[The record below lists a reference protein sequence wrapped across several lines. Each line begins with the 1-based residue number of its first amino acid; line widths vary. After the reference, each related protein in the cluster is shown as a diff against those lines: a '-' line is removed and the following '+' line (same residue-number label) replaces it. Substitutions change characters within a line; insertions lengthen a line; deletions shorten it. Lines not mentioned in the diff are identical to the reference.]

1 MSATAPALLGYV
13 PGGSWLHRASPL
25 PKLAWLAA
33 AVPVVLL
40 TYEPTALAVAV
51 VAGLLVCVSGGVG
64 RTWLHTV
71 VALAPIGASIV
82 VLQTLAPIACRTGCT
97 AAATLGPVTLYQ
109 EGLSHALALV
119 GRLLVLESVAVATLA
134 TLHPSDLFASLRR
147 LRLPYEIALMAMLS
161 LQLIPQLQ
169 GELHDVLA
177 AQRARGL
184 RASGIRALAPTLVPV
199 VAGAFDR
206 LTTLVLGLE
215 ARGVGGTCVRT
226 SYRRVRLGP
235 AGVAS
240 IGMAVMAA
248 AAGTWLAATRWGATE
263 AGVVVLP
270 APLTVAIVV
279 GAAIIF
285 VVVMTRGLRLLSRS

>member
-1 MSATAPALLGYV
+1 VSAPPPLLGYTA
-13 PGGSWLHRASPL
+13 GGSWLHRASPL
-25 PKLAWLAA
+25 PKLAWLVAA
-33 AVPVVLL
+33 FPVVLL
-40 TYEPTALAVAV
+40 TYEPAVLLAGLVT
-51 VAGLLVCVSGGVG
+51 GLLVCVSGGVG
-64 RTWLHTV
+64 RAWLRTV

-82 VLQTLAPIACRTGCT
+82 VLQTLAPVACRTGCT

-119 GRLLVLESVAVATLA
+119 GRLLVLETVAVATLA
-134 TLHPSDLFASLRR
+134 TTHPSDLFSALRR
-147 LRLPYEIALMAMLS
+147 LRLPHEIALMAMLS

-169 GELHDVLA
+169 GELRDVLA

-215 ARGVGGTCVRT
+215 ARGVGGPGART
-226 SYRRVRLGP
+226 SYRRVRLGRAGVLAVGL
-235 AGVAS
+235 AGVA
-240 IGMAVMAA
+240 AV
-248 AAGTWLAATRWGATE
+248 AGSWLAATRWGAAE
-263 AGVVVLP
+263 AGTIVL
-270 APLTVAIVV
+270 APPVAVAIVV

-285 VVVMTRGLRLLSRS
+285 AVVMTRGLRSLARS